1 MLNDPSQG
9 PVVPSPSE
17 KQDAMNSGGML
28 IARAIA
34 MLLVLSLVWGCF
46 MLIPYSYR
54 LFTNAWAAPVVH
66 GKSSFT
72 GTWVGT
78 LYPPSVKAP
87 DLSPSPYLTERNR
100 IDSANDYELR
110 KRQAK
115 ADVRVVMLDM
125 SLDFFSLG
133 SARLRGRAQVCD
145 PQGRTFSFRYTTF
158 NVSNQGME
166 LMLYNDTQ
174 SQGGHLQSTYDG
186 NVLKTEYHN
195 FDLDIHGEL
204 HRGDKADFDRLCAA
218 VTSGQQNDTQQ

>member
-1 MLNDPSQG
+1 MLNGPPPGTVTPS
-9 PVVPSPSE
+9 SSE
-17 KQDAMNSGGML
+17 KLDAMNSGGML
-28 IARAIA
+28 IARGIA
-34 MLLVLSLVWGCF
+34 MLVVLSLVCGCF
-46 MLIPYSYR
+46 MLIPYTYR
-54 LFTNAWAAPVVH
+54 LFTNAWAAPMVH

-78 LYPPSVKAP
+78 LSPPPVTAP
-87 DLSPSPYLTERNR
+87 KLGPSPYLTERNR

-133 SARLRGRAQVCD
+133 SARLRGGAQICD
-145 PQGRTFSFRYTTF
+145 SQGRRSNYKYTTF

-174 SQGGHLQSTYDG
+174 SEGGHLQSTYDG
-186 NVLKTEYHN
+186 NVLKTEFHD
-195 FDLDIHGEL
+195 FDIDIHGEL
-204 HRGDKADFDRLCAA
+204 HRGGKSDFDQLCAA
-218 VTSGQQNDTQQ
+218 IISR